1 MKLKGIF
8 IGLSDIKEVGTFPT
22 MKKRHLLIQTEEQHV
37 NNLIFDVLE
46 NKVNI
51 FDGIALHSTIEIEF
65 KITGKPWL
73 NKNKEVVNI
82 CNFICYNVKEIT
94 PVLETGYIN
103 LLETY

>member
-8 IGLSDIKEVGTFPT
+8 IGLSEVKKVGAYPA
-22 MKKRHLLIQTEEQHV
+22 MKKRHLLIQTEEEHT
-37 NNLIFDVLE
+37 NNLIFDILE

-65 KITGKPWL
+65 KITGKPW
-73 NKNKEVVNI
+73 KKQSGEIINI

-103 LLETY
+103 LLKAY